1 MTITIA
7 YSQTQIVLK
16 CAKVTTKLGLYII
29 LNLLLQVLVS
39 DTIFILKTYILR
51 WDFKDYSVWH
61 LYVKQQTT

>member
-1 MTITIA
+1 MTITIEYA
-7 YSQTQIVLK
+7 QTKIVLK
-16 CAKVTTKLGLYII
+16 CAKVTTKLGLHII

-61 LYVKQQTT
+61 L